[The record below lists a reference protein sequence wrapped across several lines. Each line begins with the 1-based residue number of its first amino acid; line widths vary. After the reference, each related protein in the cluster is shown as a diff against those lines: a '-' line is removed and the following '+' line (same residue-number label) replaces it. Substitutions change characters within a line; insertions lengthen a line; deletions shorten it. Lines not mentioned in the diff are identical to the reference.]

1 MIVDLILDRKD
12 NETALGRDFY
22 TTADFAKEVSEYES
36 ELNIGNSISR
46 AIRKGDEIA
55 TKQALCR
62 YIDDMDYNPKIK
74 DYINS
79 KKWID

>member
-12 NETALGRDFY
+12 NESAFGKDLYSTSE
-22 TTADFAKEVSEYES
+22 FAKDVAEYES
-36 ELNIGNSISR
+36 EFNIGNSISR
-46 AIRKGDEIA
+46 AIRKGDEIE

-62 YIDDMDYNPKIK
+62 YIDDMDYNPQIK

-79 KKWID
+79 KRWID

>member
-12 NETALGRDFY
+12 NETAFGRDLY
-22 TTADFAKEVSEYES
+22 STSDFVSGVSAYENA
-36 ELNIGNSISR
+36 LDMGDAISR

-62 YIDDMDYNPKIK
+62 YIDDMDYNPQIK
-74 DYINS
+74 NYINS
-79 KKWID
+79 KKWVA

>member
-12 NETALGRDFY
+12 NEKTFGEDLYETLDFMYKVSRYEEMFNLGN
-22 TTADFAKEVSEYES
+22 A
-36 ELNIGNSISR
+36 ISN
-46 AIRKGDEIA
+46 AIYNGDEIA
-55 TKQALCR
+55 TKKALCN

-79 KKWID
+79 KEWVD

>member
-12 NETALGRDFY
+12 NETAFGKDLYSATDFEK
-22 TTADFAKEVSEYES
+22 DVSEYES
-36 ELNIGNSISR
+36 EFNIGDTISR

-62 YIDDMDYNPKIK
+62 YIDNMDYNPKIK

-79 KKWID
+79 KKWVA

>member
-12 NETALGRDFY
+12 NEEAFGRDLY
-22 TTADFAKEVSEYES
+22 ATSDFVRGVSAYENA
-36 ELNIGNSISR
+36 LDMGDAISR
-46 AIRKGDEIA
+46 AIRKGDEIE

-79 KKWID
+79 KKWVD